1 MPTKKI
7 SVRMTSDA
15 KKKGNTRDEKF
26 MFRCIQLG
34 KSALGTAAPN
44 PMVGC
49 VIVHN
54 DTIIGE
60 GYTSPYGGPHAEANA
75 IDSVRDT
82 SLLSE
87 ATLYVT
93 LEPCSH
99 FGKTPPCADLIL
111 KHTIPEVVIGLRD
124 PHEKVAG
131 SGIQKLRDSGCRVT
145 TGVLQH
151 ECRQLH
157 KRFLTFHEQKRPYI
171 ILKWAES
178 RDGFMAPESKHRNH
192 GREPFWITN
201 RRSRQLVHQWRS
213 EEQAILAGT
222 NTIVMD
228 NPKLNT
234 REWHGK
240 SPVRVVLDKELKI
253 RRDSNVYDGSEKTIV
268 ITQAGGQNN
277 QPKTSYEVITFTKKL
292 GQQICEIL
300 YKHQLLSVI
309 VEGGSQTLSTFIE
322 EDLWDEARIFTGNVL
337 LHKGLKAPEIS
348 GSASR
353 SLSIED
359 NSLNVITHG

>member
-1 MPTKKI
+1 
-7 SVRMTSDA
+7 MTSDT
-15 KKKGNTRDEKF
+15 KNKGNNRDEKY

-75 IDSVRDT
+75 IASVQDT

-93 LEPCSH
+93 LEPCAH

-111 KHTIPEVVIGLRD
+111 KHTIPEVVIGLQD

-131 SGIQKLRDSGCRVT
+131 NGVRKLRDAGCRVT
-145 TGVLQH
+145 TGVLEQ

-157 KRFLTFHEQKRPYI
+157 KRFLTFHEQKRPFI

-178 RDGFMAPESKHRNH
+178 GDGFMAPESKHRTQN
-192 GREPFWITN
+192 REPFWITN
-201 RRSRQLVHQWRS
+201 RLSRQLVHKWRS

-222 NTIVMD
+222 NTVVRD

-240 SPVRVVLDKELKI
+240 SPIRVVLDKDLRI
-253 RRDSNVYDGSEKTIV
+253 RRDSNVYDGSGKTIV
-268 ITQAGGQNN
+268 ITEVRGQKE
-277 QPKTSYEVITFTKKL
+277 QPKTCYEVITFTKKL
-292 GQQICEIL
+292 GKQICEIL
-300 YKHQLLSVI
+300 FKHQLQSVI
-309 VEGGSQTLSTFIE
+309 VEGGAQTLSTFIE
-322 EDLWDEARIFTGNVL
+322 EDLWDEARIFTGNVF
-337 LHKGLKAPEIS
+337 LHKGLRAPEIT
-348 GSASR
+348 GSVSR
-353 SLSIED
+353 SLLIEG
-359 NSLNVITHG
+359 NRLNLITHG